1 MENRFLNVSIMQHTI
16 TADLDTNLR
25 VIEESVENLMMGYV
39 RPELIVGVEFGISK
53 LPITMEDGA
62 IQFLSSLA
70 KKHRVYLVPGTFA
83 EKAEG
88 LKDGEAYNT
97 CPVFGPDGTLLCR
110 YRKKVPF
117 RPGEMSAPS
126 NETEDYCIFEIQ
138 EKGITV
144 GLQICYD
151 QFFPEISRTLA
162 LKGAELILCPALD
175 PIEYRHVPE
184 IIPRARALENELFYI
199 WTCGTGQLG
208 ASTCCG
214 NSIIA
219 DPEGQIVLH
228 CPETPALVTKTLDFS
243 GVVLKREYG
252 RDQHL
257 NSLRYFNV
265 QYPFAGKIE
274 DAPVYKNAG
283 RLTANKKE
291 YEEKTHGI
299 RMGDL

>member
-110 YRKKVPF
+110 YRKKYRSGPERCRRPATKRRTTVFLKF
-117 RPGEMSAPS
+117 RRR
-126 NETEDYCIFEIQ
+126 
-138 EKGITV
+138 
-144 GLQICYD
+144 GLQSGHRYVMIS
-151 QFFPEISRTLA
+151 FFPRF
-162 LKGAELILCPALD
+162 P
-175 PIEYRHVPE
+175 
-184 IIPRARALENELFYI
+184 
-199 WTCGTGQLG
+199 
-208 ASTCCG
+208 
-214 NSIIA
+214 
-219 DPEGQIVLH
+219 
-228 CPETPALVTKTLDFS
+228 
-243 GVVLKREYG
+243 G
-252 RDQHL
+252 RW
-257 NSLRYFNV
+257 R
-265 QYPFAGKIE
+265 
-274 DAPVYKNAG
+274 
-283 RLTANKKE
+283 
-291 YEEKTHGI
+291 
-299 RMGDL
+299 

>member
-1 MENRFLNVSIMQHTI
+1 MEKRFLNVSVMQHTI
-16 TADLDTNLR
+16 SADLNTNLK
-25 VIEESVENLMMGYV
+25 VIGDSVESLMMGYV

-53 LPITMEDGA
+53 SPISIDDEA
-62 IQFLSSLA
+62 IKFLAGLA

-83 EKAEG
+83 EKSEELAE
-88 LKDGEAYNT
+88 GEAYNT
-97 CPVFGPDGTLLCR
+97 CPVFGPDGTMICR

-117 RPGEMSAPS
+117 RPGEMSVPS
-126 NETEDYCIFEIQ
+126 NEEEDYCIFKIR

-184 IIPRARALENELFYI
+184 ILPRARALENELFYI

-214 NSIIA
+214 NSVIV
-219 DPEGQIVLH
+219 DPEGQVLIK
-228 CPETPALVTKTLDFS
+228 CPETPALVTRTLDFS
-243 GVVLKREYG
+243 QVELKREYG

-265 QYPFAGKIE
+265 QYPFAGRLNE
-274 DAPVYKNAG
+274 APVYQGAG
-283 RLTANKKE
+283 SLTADRKE
-291 YEEKTHGI
+291 YEEKTRGV
-299 RMGDL
+299 RMGNL

>member
-1 MENRFLNVSIMQHTI
+1 MESRFLNVSIMQHTI

-162 LKGAELILCPALD
+162 LKGAELMLWTRSNTAMCLRLYREPGRWRMNCSIFGHAVPASLGHQPAAEIPLSQIRKD
-175 PIEYRHVPE
+175 RLSCNARRPRHWSQRRW
-184 IIPRARALENELFYI
+184 IF
-199 WTCGTGQLG
+199 
-208 ASTCCG
+208 
-214 NSIIA
+214 
-219 DPEGQIVLH
+219 
-228 CPETPALVTKTLDFS
+228 
-243 GVVLKREYG
+243 
-252 RDQHL
+252 
-257 NSLRYFNV
+257 
-265 QYPFAGKIE
+265 
-274 DAPVYKNAG
+274 PV
-283 RLTANKKE
+283 
-291 YEEKTHGI
+291 
-299 RMGDL
+299 

>member
-62 IQFLSSLA
+62 IQLLSSLA

-117 RPGEMSAPS
+117 RPGE
-126 NETEDYCIFEIQ
+126 I
-138 EKGITV
+138 
-144 GLQICYD
+144 
-151 QFFPEISRTLA
+151 
-162 LKGAELILCPALD
+162 
-175 PIEYRHVPE
+175 
-184 IIPRARALENELFYI
+184 
-199 WTCGTGQLG
+199 
-208 ASTCCG
+208 
-214 NSIIA
+214 
-219 DPEGQIVLH
+219 
-228 CPETPALVTKTLDFS
+228 
-243 GVVLKREYG
+243 
-252 RDQHL
+252 
-257 NSLRYFNV
+257 
-265 QYPFAGKIE
+265 
-274 DAPVYKNAG
+274 
-283 RLTANKKE
+283 
-291 YEEKTHGI
+291 
-299 RMGDL
+299 

>member
-16 TADLDTNLR
+16 NADTAVNLK
-25 VIEESVENLMMGYV
+25 VIAESVENLMMGYV
-39 RPELIVGVEFGISK
+39 RPELIIGVEFGIGK
-53 LPITMEDGA
+53 TPISLEDDA
-62 IQFLSSLA
+62 ITFLSELA
-70 KKHRVYLVPGTFA
+70 KKHRVYFVPGTFA
-83 EKAEG
+83 EKAEE
-88 LKDGEAYNT
+88 LPDGAFYNT
-97 CPVFGPDGTLLCR
+97 CPVFGPDGSLLRR

-117 RPGEMSAPS
+117 RPGEMSKPS
-126 NETEDYCIFEIQ
+126 NEAEDYCIFEIQ

-162 LKGAELILCPALD
+162 LKGAEMIICPALD
-175 PIEYRHVPE
+175 PLEYRHIPD

-214 NSIIA
+214 SSVIV
-219 DPEGQIVLH
+219 DPEGQVILK

-243 GVVLKREYG
+243 SVVMKREYG

-257 NSLRYFNV
+257 NSLKYFNV
-265 QYPFAGKIE
+265 RYPFAGQIG
-274 DAPVYKNAG
+274 DAPVYRNLG
-283 RLTANKKE
+283 GLTADRDEYGKKTSE
-291 YEEKTHGI
+291 I
-299 RMGDL
+299 QMGDL

>member
-1 MENRFLNVSIMQHTI
+1 MESRFLNVSIMQHTI

-117 RPGEMSAPS
+117 RPGEHPPA
-126 NETEDYCIFEIQ
+126 E
-138 EKGITV
+138 ITV
-144 GLQICYD
+144 RRHCD
-151 QFFPEISRTLA
+151 NERFPCHNPGDAWYIP
-162 LKGAELILCPALD
+162 PAA
-175 PIEYRHVPE
+175 Y
-184 IIPRARALENELFYI
+184 
-199 WTCGTGQLG
+199 
-208 ASTCCG
+208 
-214 NSIIA
+214 
-219 DPEGQIVLH
+219 
-228 CPETPALVTKTLDFS
+228 
-243 GVVLKREYG
+243 
-252 RDQHL
+252 
-257 NSLRYFNV
+257 
-265 QYPFAGKIE
+265 
-274 DAPVYKNAG
+274 APV
-283 RLTANKKE
+283 NK
-291 YEEKTHGI
+291 
-299 RMGDL
+299 DLRS